1 MQRGKGTETH
11 VKNFVSLNKN
21 PYPAGEFTPGHPYFS
36 MQKEDHFM
44 GYRPSMTRQALDC
57 LQEMQAF
64 VASKHNERIANNG
77 QTRKDRIYSKS
88 TFNTYLDIGTHF
100 ANWAKDNFGCKTLD
114 DARPHVGAYLEQ
126 RMLDGISAWTLHRD
140 ASALA
145 KLYQCNSAD
154 FGVKLPPRY
163 RSEISRYH
171 NITEKMAEFEA
182 EHPLLARACKSCGLR
197 RHELRALRVEDVY
210 VDASGNIRV
219 LVRQGK
225 GGRRREVYALDD
237 SILQLAQMAQEQ
249 GRTYIC
255 RTIPPRAPLHG
266 YRRIFA
272 QATYAKFARPINQI
286 PAKDRYVCRGDMQGI
301 VLDKRAMYSVSKALC
316 HNRLG
321 IVTHYL
327 FTPK

>member
-1 MQRGKGTETH
+1 
-11 VKNFVSLNKN
+11 
-21 PYPAGEFTPGHPYFS
+21 
-36 MQKEDHFM
+36 M

-57 LQEMQAF
+57 LQGMQAF

-88 TFNTYLDIGTHF
+88 TFDTYLDIGTHF
-100 ANWAKDNFGCKTLD
+100 AKYVQENYGCLALD
-114 DARPHVGAYLEQ
+114 EARPYVGAYLEQ
-126 RMLDGISAWTLHRD
+126 RMLDGISPWTLHRD

-145 KLYQCNSAD
+145 KLYQCTSAD

-163 RSEISRYH
+163 RSDISRYH
-171 NITEKMAEFEA
+171 DIDEKMAAFEA
-182 EHPLLARACKSCGLR
+182 EHPLLAKACKSCGLR

-210 VDASGNIRV
+210 VDARGNIRV

-237 SILQLAQMAQEQ
+237 SILRLAQMAREQ

-255 RTIPPRAPLHG
+255 RTVPPQAPLHG

-272 QATYAKFARPINQI
+272 QRTYAKFARPECQI
-286 PAKDRYVCRGDMQGI
+286 PKKDCYVCRGDMQGI
-301 VLDKRAMYSVSKALC
+301 VLDKRSMRSVSKALG